1 MSYQEAMEAAGAEVV
16 AFEQFG
22 SYQGAWRAKVRYKGE
37 TGWVQGSYGSCS
49 GCDAFEAEFGW
60 YEDACDEHHRHQT
73 DCAACQ
79 EAAAS
84 YRQRLAEFGR
94 TRSRAAGGAAHVR
107 FRDHQPER
115 PPGPLGNHPR
125 PTHGRGDRRS
135 GHGPLQPPQQETP
148 V

>member
-22 SYQGAWRAKVRYKGE
+22 SYQGDWWAKVRYKGE

-73 DCAACQ
+73 DCDACQ

-94 TRSRAAGGAAHVR
+94 SYLDDLLLTQGRAEEEAARYIEWDSKAHAEPELRVVLEQRVRPGRAAAV
-107 FRDHQPER
+107 
-115 PPGPLGNHPR
+115 
-125 PTHGRGDRRS
+125 
-135 GHGPLQPPQQETP
+135 
-148 V
+148 